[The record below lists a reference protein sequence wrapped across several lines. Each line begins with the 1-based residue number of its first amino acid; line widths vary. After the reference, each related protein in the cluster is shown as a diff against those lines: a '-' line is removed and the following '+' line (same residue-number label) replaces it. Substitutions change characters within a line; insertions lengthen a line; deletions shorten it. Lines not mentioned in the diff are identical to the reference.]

1 MTLTV
6 FPRSARQ
13 LRSGGSHVGLP
24 RLDLHPDEPIRVRTR
39 QEIRRTLDWEGRNR
53 GRSFDVEMTPRC
65 GWSIRVERQSGA
77 KTKKV
82 ES

>member
-24 RLDLHPDEPIRVRTR
+24 RLGLHPDEPVRVRAR
-39 QEIRRTLDWEGRNR
+39 QEIRRTLDREGRSR
-53 GRSFDVEMTPRC
+53 GRFFDVEMTHCC
-65 GWSIRVERQSGA
+65 GCSMRVERQSGLR
-77 KTKKV
+77 TKKG